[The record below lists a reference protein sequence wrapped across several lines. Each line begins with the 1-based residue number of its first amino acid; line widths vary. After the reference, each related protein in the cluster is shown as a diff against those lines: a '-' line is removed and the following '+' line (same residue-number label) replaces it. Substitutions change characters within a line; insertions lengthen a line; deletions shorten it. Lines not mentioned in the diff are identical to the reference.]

1 MYKGHHVIHALCTVL
16 LLSRRIMQH
25 IRRGDLMEQ
34 KYWDKFF
41 ATGNVEDYL
50 SYKMQEPAAEKGR
63 IKEKSLGVS
72 SCESD
77 CADRY
82 GSV

>member
-1 MYKGHHVIHALCTVL
+1 
-16 LLSRRIMQH
+16 
-25 IRRGDLMEQ
+25 MEQ

-63 IKEKSLGVS
+63 IKEKSL
-72 SCESD
+72 
-77 CADRY
+77 
-82 GSV
+82 